1 MEITIPEITFTI
13 PNIDPTTAII
23 IIFVLLVFLVYWH
36 YTLYPLLKKKRD
48 HKRIR
53 SATKSKTF
61 KRKKSDFKPPLY
73 RLCTSLLGRVKQKR
87 TLIFLVSFFFSS
99 LSCALRFPGK
109 LLEKLDSKC
118 DYHNCTYNT

>member
-61 KRKKSDFKPPLY
+61 KRKNRILSLISPIRKAVIQIMHKPVG
-73 RLCTSLLGRVKQKR
+73 TS
-87 TLIFLVSFFFSS
+87 
-99 LSCALRFPGK
+99 
-109 LLEKLDSKC
+109 
-118 DYHNCTYNT
+118 

>member
-53 SATKSKTF
+53 SAIKSKTF
-61 KRKKSDFKPPLY
+61 KRKRSDFKPYISNPQSRY
-73 RLCTSLLGRVKQKR
+73 T
-87 TLIFLVSFFFSS
+87 
-99 LSCALRFPGK
+99 
-109 LLEKLDSKC
+109 
-118 DYHNCTYNT
+118 DYAQACWDELNKKGH

>member
-53 SATKSKTF
+53 SATKIKSF
-61 KRKKSDFKPPLY
+61 KRKKSDFKPYISNPQSRYTDYAQACWDELNKKGTDLSSVLFLFCAF
-73 RLCTSLLGRVKQKR
+73 LCFTPCR
-87 TLIFLVSFFFSS
+87 
-99 LSCALRFPGK
+99 
-109 LLEKLDSKC
+109 
-118 DYHNCTYNT
+118 